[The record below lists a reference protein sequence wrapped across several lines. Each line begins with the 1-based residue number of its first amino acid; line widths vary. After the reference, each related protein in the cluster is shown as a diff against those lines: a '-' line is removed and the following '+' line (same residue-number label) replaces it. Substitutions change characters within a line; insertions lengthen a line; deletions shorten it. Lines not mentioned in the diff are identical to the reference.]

1 MSVDREE
8 ASALVEFWMTAGPKA
23 WFAKDADF
31 DARFRERFAAA
42 HEAAA
47 CGKLDAWLDSAE
59 SALALVLLLDQ
70 YPRNSYRGTSRMF
83 ETDEAARHAADRA
96 ITLGY
101 DRAVEDELQ
110 SFFYLPF
117 SHSESLADQE
127 RAVALY
133 QRCGPEPRKYAVQH
147 ADIVRRFGRF
157 PHRNA
162 VLGRESSA
170 EEAAFLADGGFA
182 G

>member
-1 MSVDREE
+1 MSRDE
-8 ASALVEFWMTAGPKA
+8 ASALIEFWKSAGPKA
-23 WFAKDADF
+23 WFAKDPDF

-47 CGKLDAWLDSAE
+47 RGELDAWLDSAE

-70 YPRNSYRGTSRMF
+70 YPRNSFRGTPRMF
-83 ETDEAARHAADRA
+83 ATDQRARHVADRA
-96 ITLGY
+96 IALGH
-101 DRAVEDELQ
+101 DRAVEEQLQ

-133 QRCGPEPRKYAVQH
+133 QRCAPEPRQYAVQH

-162 VLGRESSA
+162 VLGRESTA
-170 EEAAFLADGGFA
+170 EELAFLNEGGFA